1 MTGFYRVDIEWIA
14 KDQLFVHGYLLYY
27 TSISVCSF
35 YYEQTTL

>member
-1 MTGFYRVDIEWIA
+1 MKTFIIKWILA
-14 KDQLFVHGYLLYY
+14 KKYDHFFVHGYLLYY